1 MAQLKKQSQFILKAC
16 MLETPAILSFIFG
29 LFKQSFLI
37 LNLNSWQK

>member
-1 MAQLKKQSQFILKAC
+1 MAQLKTKPIFLKAC